1 MNKNEQINK
10 NQNRIIAFSIFAIAM
25 MLTII
30 PFPEFI
36 VHYMPDWGLMALI
49 FLSINLPKEFNLS
62 TAFFVGLITDVIKG
76 AVIDGGEPTFEAIA
90 DGSYSISRALYFYVK
105 HAHVDVVPGVRAYM
119 KEWTKHW
126 GEDGMLA
133 DAGMVPLP
141 EDEMAEME
149 ARITELPKLV
159 KADLQ

>member
-36 VHYMPDWGLMALI
+36 THYMPDWGLMALI

-76 AVIDGGEPTFEAIA
+76 TILGQHSLSSLIIQVE
-90 DGSYSISRALYFYVK
+90 R
-105 HAHVDVVPGVRAYM
+105 
-119 KEWTKHW
+119 
-126 GEDGMLA
+126 
-133 DAGMVPLP
+133 DAGCGLSCIAKPLQMHRYRSSRY
-141 EDEMAEME
+141 E
-149 ARITELPKLV
+149 
-159 KADLQ
+159 